1 MSIKEPGLA
10 KYAAMIQQN
19 NLQVA
24 YLGQLVENAPQ
35 LELLAPVSLSIV
47 CYRYVHPALSETEL
61 NALNR
66 EILIQLQEQGIASP
80 SSTLLQG
87 RYAIRVCIVNQRTKK
102 SDLELLIQATLRIG
116 SEQIALLLTHIT
128 QSLYQKT

>member
-1 MSIKEPGLA
+1 
-10 KYAAMIQQN
+10 
-19 NLQVA
+19 
-24 YLGQLVENAPQ
+24 LGQLVENTPE

-47 CYRYVHPALSETEL
+47 CYRYIHPELTETEL

-66 EILIQLQEQGIASP
+66 EILIQLQERGIASP

-102 SDLELLIQATLRIG
+102 ADLELLLQATLQIG
-116 SEQIALLLTHIT
+116 MEQIRSILSPKATIL
-128 QSLYQKT
+128 